1 VIIKAGKWE
10 ALKGNGREAFRRWVD
25 EEAYRGLQL
34 ARRTYI
40 LYKVVQHGIPY
51 YVEGGRQF
59 RYRDS
64 SRSTV
69 CEDKLVVFLRPCWGS
84 PSQQKLLSSRSPVAA
99 PAVRSRTDVSAFAL
113 VVYWHNPNG
122 TSIVLPGSRAP
133 PRGGAEADFIKP
145 KVINKETYL
154 RCLFIY
160 SFIKYNILICC
171 VLKVYY

>member
-1 VIIKAGKWE
+1 MPHTAGLGCWIIKVGGWE

-25 EEAYRGLQL
+25 KEAHRGLQP

-40 LYKVVQHGIPY
+40 LCRVVQHGVPCC
-51 YVEGGRQF
+51 VEGGRRF
-59 RYRDS
+59 RCRDS

-69 CEDKLVVFLRPCWGS
+69 CEDELVVFLKPCWGS

-113 VVYWHNPNG
+113 VVYWHDPNG

-133 PRGGAEADFIKP
+133 PRGGAEADFMKP
-145 KVINKETYL
+145 
-154 RCLFIY
+154 F
-160 SFIKYNILICC
+160 LIII
-171 VLKVYY
+171 